1 MITVAKR
8 MHISSKDMKAAAK
21 RWWVIAA
28 LVLALLAVAAG
39 TQHELEAR
47 AQRKR
52 QASYELA
59 LRSYQQAL
67 KPGIT
72 RKEVESYLHKQKDAF
87 DQTCCV
93 DPKESATRSSWD
105 DIVKIGEEK
114 PPSFCGANNV
124 YIAFQ
129 FIDHERRHGYEIRD
143 SDLDTLKAVS
153 IYHQSGPC
161 L

>member
-1 MITVAKR
+1 MR
-8 MHISSKDMKAAAK
+8 ISSKLMKAVGT
-21 RWWVIAA
+21 RWWVVAA
-28 LVLALLAVAAG
+28 LVLVLLAVAAG

-129 FIDHERRHGYEIRD
+129 FIDHERRQGYEIRD
-143 SDLDTLKAVS
+143 SDLDTLKAIS
-153 IYHQSGPC
+153 IYYQSGPC